1 VRTAPIVALLL
12 LLPASAAA
20 VPEAELWAAL
30 KTAGHAALVR
40 HADAPGFGDPP
51 EFRLDDCSTQRN
63 LSGEGREQARAL
75 GARFREHGIRSAAVY
90 SSQWCRCMET
100 ARLLGLGA
108 VTAFPGLNSFFD
120 ERGLEGRR
128 TAEARAL
135 LLEARGGPLVLVTH
149 QVNIRAL
156 TGEAV
161 GSGEIVVVRFDAE
174 KIAVIGRIR

>member
-1 VRTAPIVALLL
+1 VRTGPIVALFL

-20 VPEAELWAAL
+20 VPEADVWAAL
-30 KTAGHAALVR
+30 KTDGHAALVR

-51 EFRLDDCSTQRN
+51 GFRLDDCSTQRT
-63 LSGEGREQARAL
+63 LSGEGRDQARAL
-75 GARFREHGIRSAAVY
+75 GARFREHGIRSAVVY

-120 ERGLEGRR
+120 KRSLEARR
-128 TAEARAL
+128 TAEVKAL
-135 LLEARGGPLVLVTH
+135 LLGARGGPLVLVTH

-161 GSGEIVVVRFDAE
+161 GSGEIVVVRYDGGT
-174 KIAVIGRIR
+174 ISVIGRIR